1 MNHGLPAELD
11 SLRAFLPELVTQAME
26 RVPNACALVTQ
37 SGGESA
43 VKAPSAE
50 QVNPIPPGPGIR
62 YSQATSQ
69 LLDRDYPVRATR
81 ELAESISLKPGPSV
95 VFVGGLQVAG

>member
-43 VKAPSAE
+43 VKTPSVE

-62 YSQATSQ
+62 ISVCDGANPYS
-69 LLDRDYPVRATR
+69 LATR
-81 ELAESISLKPGPSV
+81 
-95 VFVGGLQVAG
+95 FVGGPQVAG